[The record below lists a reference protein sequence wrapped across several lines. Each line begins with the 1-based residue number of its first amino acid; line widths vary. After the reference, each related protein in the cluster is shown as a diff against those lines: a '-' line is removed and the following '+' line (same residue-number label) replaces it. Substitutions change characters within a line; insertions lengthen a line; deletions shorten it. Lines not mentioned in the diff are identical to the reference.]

1 MRTQSLQLLLL
12 SLSIVDDPSQG
23 FKLNTKKRFKGHLNA
38 GYAAQISVS
47 PDGKLVMSGDGDG
60 HMVFWDWATTKMYK
74 KIKAHDQVRVCL
86 QLSSFA
92 TILCP
97 ACCPACRR
105 RDCESALSSHPSLAL
120 WLQVCIG
127 AAWHPLET
135 SKVATCSWDGLIK
148 YWD

>member
-1 MRTQSLQLLLL
+1 MQVYVTQSLQLLLL

-86 QLSSFA
+86 QLSSA
-92 TILCP
+92 RLAAQRIHGVVVSLLCP
-97 ACCPACRR
+97 LTRYLRCGCRCVSAPPGTLSRPARWPR
-105 RDCESALSSHPSLAL
+105 AL
-120 WLQVCIG
+120 G
-127 AAWHPLET
+127 M
-135 SKVATCSWDGLIK
+135 G
-148 YWD
+148 